1 MKTPILLVAS
11 LGLALAAH
19 PAQAQVFRPGWVLLA
34 QGDTLRGEVEDN
46 AWEEAPKQ
54 VRFRAA
60 AGADIKTYAAPEL
73 RAFRLREGRFFRLE
87 TLPLDR
93 GAQKQLSYLTTWLT
107 RRPQPETFL
116 AEVLVDGPA
125 SLLRTAVADVQ
136 HYYVRRAGQPALEL
150 AERYYLQQQ
159 NGRQTIADGNNYQG
173 ELLTYFGDC
182 PAAVQAIGR
191 FEAPALV
198 AVVQAY
204 NRQCATPPQ
213 AGIEYRRASPHRLIG
228 GFALGLVAGG
238 RYTACQLQAA
248 PASAGATLAGLEV
261 GGGIRPVGGMF
272 FDILAPGRHLAL
284 HFTGLLTRIGRRQE
298 LATPSPGLVAQLN
311 NQVTLLEMRLGG
323 RYFWSSTRRGQR
335 FFVGS
340 GISTPIALGSSEARL
355 SYYNANGQFL
365 DGSSVPDAYPF
376 GTLPYLEVG
385 VQQGRFTLAVDV
397 RLQTQDTY
405 RILSYAPQP
414 QAGPTFLLSQESYS
428 ARNWYLGATL
438 GIALWQAR

>member
-1 MKTPILLVAS
+1 MKTPILLLAS
-11 LGLALAAH
+11 LGLALAA
-19 PAQAQVFRPGWVLLA
+19 PQAQAQVFRPGWVLLA

-46 AWEEAPKQ
+46 AWEEAPTR

-60 AGADIKTYAAPEL
+60 AGADIKTYAVPEL
-73 RAFRLREGRFFRLE
+73 RAFRLREGRFFRRE

-136 HYYVRRAGQPALEL
+136 HYYVRRAGQPVLEL
-150 AERYYLQQQ
+150 AERYYFQEQ
-159 NGRQTIADGNNYQG
+159 NGRQTIADGNNYKG

-191 FEAPALV
+191 FEMSALV

-204 NRQCATPPQ
+204 NRQCATPPR
-213 AGIEYRRASPHRLIG
+213 AGIEYRQASHHRLIG
-228 GFALGLVAGG
+228 EVVLGLVAGG

-248 PASAGATLAGLEV
+248 PASATLAGLDV
-261 GGGIRPVGGMF
+261 GGGFRPIGGVF
-272 FDILAPGRHLAL
+272 VDIMAPGRHLAL
-284 HFTGLLTRIGRRQE
+284 HFTGLLTRVGRRQE
-298 LATPSPGLVAQLN
+298 LATLSPGLVAQLN
-311 NQVTLLEMRLGG
+311 NQVTLLEVRLGG

-340 GISTPIALGSSEARL
+340 GLSLPAPLGSSESTL
-355 SYYNANGQFL
+355 FYYDTSGKFL
-365 DGSSVPDAYPF
+365 EIAYVPAAYPF

-385 VQQGRFTLAVDV
+385 VQQGRFMLAVDG
-397 RLQTQDTY
+397 RLQTQDTH

-414 QAGPTFLLSQESYS
+414 QAGPTFSFSTESYG
-428 ARNWYLGATL
+428 ARPWYLGATL
-438 GIALWQAR
+438 GIALWQTR

>member
-1 MKTPILLVAS
+1 MKTPILL
-11 LGLALAAH
+11 LTGMGLALAAR

-46 AWEEAPKQ
+46 AWEEAPTR

-60 AGADIKTYAAPEL
+60 AGADIKTYAVPEL
-73 RAFRLREGRFFRLE
+73 RAFRLREGRFFRRE

-107 RRPQPETFL
+107 RKPQPETFL

-150 AERYYLQQQ
+150 AERYYLQEQK
-159 NGRQTIADGNNYQG
+159 GRQTIADGNNYKG

-191 FEAPALV
+191 FEVLALV

-204 NRQCATPPQ
+204 NRQCATPPRT
-213 AGIEYRRASPHRLIG
+213 GIEYRQVIHHQLIA

-248 PASAGATLAGLEV
+248 PASATLAGLDV
-261 GGGIRPVGGMF
+261 GGGIRPIGGVF
-272 FDILAPGRHLAL
+272 FDALAPGRHLAL

-298 LATPSPGLVAQLN
+298 VATPSPGLVAQLN
-311 NQVTLLEMRLGG
+311 NQVTLLEVRLGG

-340 GISTPIALGSSEARL
+340 GISVPVALGSSESTL
-355 SYYNANGQFL
+355 FYYDANGQFL
-365 DGSSVPDAYPF
+365 EVTYVPAAYPF

-385 VQQGRFTLAVDV
+385 VQQGRFTLAVDG
-397 RLQTQDTY
+397 RAQTQDTHN
-405 RILSYAPQP
+405 ILSYAPQP
-414 QAGPTFLLSQESYS
+414 QAGPKFSFSKESYS
-428 ARNWYLGATL
+428 ARPWYLGATL
-438 GIALWQAR
+438 GIALWQVR